1 MFVMLCM
8 DTDTDAPNTK
18 HTSSTTDTTATGK
31 TVGVTANSFSND
43 RYWMYMY
50 DKPIFFLFKVSNRDI
65 ERVDEEIS
73 QVPHGDMKAY
83 TYLFHGAAGVGK
95 TCVKRLILN
104 EPPVEQESTRLM
116 EDPVKTISTSSTIRN
131 ISKSKAMSIDK
142 ARLEKL
148 DGRKMISMIQRQI
161 KVAAEEKKK
170 ASSETKS
177 KKSLPQATAHFGSAY
192 RPTNSPSHMSSDMK
206 HNRSPPSAAK
216 LKPSPFRIKVLR
228 DIATDLDSLDPD
240 MPSLFQCHHVNLIDS
255 GGQPQFSNLLPLVL
269 QTQSLHH
276 LVVIRLDKKLS
287 DKSNVSF
294 RSGGVE
300 HVQQEKLAMT
310 NLQLIERVCQVA
322 SGTNSRVIIVG
333 THFDHENKEEPLAK
347 KIELLEPLKRKY
359 ESNLVLTDG
368 KPIIAVNAMAPVGK
382 VRELYSQTLQEVILN
397 APILTEDCQEA
408 NHKGISVDIRWILLE
423 LELSLR
429 SEDEDRAVFRMSEV
443 EEIAHNLRID
453 NLPEALKFFN
463 KLSLHHYYPEAL
475 PGRVFTSITPI
486 SARLSDIVEASF
498 VRKYGVVSPVKKKL
512 QKTGEAT
519 TELLKQLFPKL
530 PADHLFPLNDFVFL
544 MENLRVFF
552 AIDSNTFLIPSLL
565 PVETLPSENNYH
577 EPLLCFW
584 KNNGEIRILPQS
596 YFHALIVELS
606 RSKDIHLNV
615 SCKHSRSTF
624 HFLFTLPSG
633 DKYRLRLVDRVFWLE
648 VSVDGF
654 ANRDEC
660 QLLLDIIQSSTMR
673 VLEQLK
679 LKHIGELQYGLCC
692 YSPKCSLPEHHPSE
706 CFNRMH
712 SIFACLSED
721 HHTCTW
727 KEENENRLFWFKGIY
742 IVPL

>member
-1 MFVMLCM
+1 M
-8 DTDTDAPNTK
+8 TDIIC
-18 HTSSTTDTTATGK
+18 
-31 TVGVTANSFSND
+31 
-43 RYWMYMY
+43 MYMY
-50 DKPIFFLFKVSNRDI
+50 DKPIFFIFEVSARDV
-65 ERVDEEIS
+65 ERVDKDIS

-104 EPPVEQESTRLM
+104 EPPAEQESTRLM
-116 EDPVKTISTSSTIRN
+116 EDPVRTISTSSTIRN

-161 KVAAEEKKK
+161 KAAAEEKKK

-177 KKSLPQATAHFGSAY
+177 KESLPQATACGGSVYHPA
-192 RPTNSPSHMSSDMK
+192 NNPSHISSDMK
-206 HNRSPPSAAK
+206 HNRSAAK

-228 DIATDLDSLDPD
+228 DIATDLESLDPD
-240 MPSLFQCHHVNLIDS
+240 MPSLFQCHHINLIDS

-276 LVVIRLDKKLS
+276 LVVIRLDEKLS

-294 RSGGVE
+294 RSGCVE
-300 HVQQEKLAMT
+300 HDQQEKLAMT

-322 SGTNSRVIIVG
+322 SGTNSRVIIIG
-333 THFDHENKEEPLAK
+333 THLDLENKEEPLAK

-382 VRELYSQTLQEVILN
+382 VREQYSQTLQEKILN
-397 APILTEDCQEA
+397 APILTEDGREA
-408 NHKGISVDIRWILLE
+408 ANNVGISVDIRWILLE

-429 SEDEDRAVFRMSEV
+429 SEDEDRAVFHMSEV
-443 EEIAHNLRID
+443 EEIAHNLKID
-453 NLPEALKFFN
+453 DLLEALQFFN

-475 PGRVFTSITPI
+475 RDKVFTSITPI
-486 SARLSDIVEASF
+486 SARLSDIVEESF
-498 VRKYGVVSPVKKKL
+498 VRKYDVVSPVKKKL

-519 TELLKQLFPKL
+519 TELLKELFPKL
-530 PADHLFPLNDFVFL
+530 PADHLFPLKDFVYL

-584 KNNGEIRILPQS
+584 KNNGEVRILPQS

-606 RSKDIHLNV
+606 TRKEINLNV

-633 DKYRLRLVDRVFWLE
+633 DKCRVCLVDHVFWLE
-648 VSVDGF
+648 VSVDSF
-654 ANRDEC
+654 ASRDEC

-679 LKHIGELQYGLCC
+679 LKHIGELHYGLRCS
-692 YSPKCSLPEHHPSE
+692 SPKCSLPEPHPSE
-706 CFNRMH
+706 CLSRTNSM
-712 SIFACLSED
+712 FACLSED
-721 HHTCTW
+721 YYTW
-727 KEENENRLFWFKGIY
+727 KEENENILFWFKGTY
-742 IVPL
+742 IVQLFHE